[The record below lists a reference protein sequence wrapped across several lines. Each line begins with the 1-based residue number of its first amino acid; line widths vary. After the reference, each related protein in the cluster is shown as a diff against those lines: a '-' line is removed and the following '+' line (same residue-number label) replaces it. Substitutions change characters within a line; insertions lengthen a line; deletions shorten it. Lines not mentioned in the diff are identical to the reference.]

1 MDWWLREDSPAEF
14 VALTDLSRD
23 RVWLFS
29 HEELDRMAQQRSSGR
44 LHFYFY
50 IESELPTQKHTGESF
65 YAAHLLENRIAEMF
79 TEDDRN
85 IIGGQ
90 DDPDD

>member
-1 MDWWLREDSPAEF
+1 MDWWLREDSPAEL

-29 HEELDRMAQQRSSGR
+29 HKELERLAQQRSSGR

-50 IESELPTQKHTGESF
+50 IEGELPTQEHTGESF

-79 TEDDRN
+79 TADDRN
-85 IIGGQ
+85 IIGKQGY
-90 DDPDD
+90 PK